1 MLKLSRYIFLLILL
15 PQLCIAQIITTI
27 AGTGVAG
34 YNGDGIAATTAQ
46 INLPNGLAIDAAGNI
61 YIGELIGQ
69 RIRKIDVITNLIS
82 TIAGTGTGGYNGDG
96 ILAVNA
102 QINNPTALVFD
113 GNGDLFFADR
123 FNHRIRK
130 ITMST
135 GIIST
140 VAGTGTAGY
149 NGDGILA
156 TTAQMNYPN
165 NVVFDVNGDLFIA

>member
-1 MLKLSRYIFLLILL
+1 MAAIKKYKVLIVHIALLYLILPFFL
-15 PQLCIAQIITTI
+15 PSFIIAQNITTI
-27 AGTGVAG
+27 AGTGVNG
-34 YNGDGIAATTAQ
+34 YNGDGIAATAAQ
-46 INLPNGLAIDAAGNI
+46 LNLPNGLTFDAAGNI
-61 YIGELIGQ
+61 YIGELVGQ

-113 GNGDLFFADR
+113 AHGDPFFTDR

-149 NGDGILA
+149 NGD
-156 TTAQMNYPN
+156 
-165 NVVFDVNGDLFIA
+165 